1 MTITKTESGKDITLA
16 VEGRLDTSTAP
27 QMEAEISALE
37 ADTKLVLDF
46 TKLEYVSSAGLR
58 VLLGAQKKFAAAG
71 SLTIQH
77 VCEEINEV
85 FEMTG
90 FSDILTI
97 E

>member
-1 MTITKTESGKDITLA
+1 MTITKTESGKDITLT